1 MTMVEQGR
9 SHRTEL
15 TRRTVLGGILATG
28 TALAMG
34 KPGAASAATATAG
47 NAATTANAGA
57 ATVSYDRYSVLLNGE
72 RLFVW
77 SGEFH
82 PFRLPSPRLWPD
94 ILQKMKA
101 TGFNTVSVYFNWSYH
116 SPAPGTYDFTGVR
129 DMDAFLGMAADA
141 GLYVLAR
148 PGPYVNGELNAGGFP
163 GWLTTVPGRARF
175 DSPGYLAA
183 VDEWY
188 TAINGVIAKH
198 QVTAGGG
205 TVLLYQIENE
215 YASFVTSADGQN
227 YMAHLLAKARADG
240 ITVPVYHNDKGRNG
254 YWVPGS
260 FPGSGANYLYAFDGY
275 PSATGTPPDWG
286 YFGPGGAKGGA
297 TASPDTPGFEAE
309 FGGGWFDP
317 WGGAPWNGA
326 GYGYERA
333 LDGPAY
339 ERRFYLTNIAN
350 GIKVHNV
357 YMVFGGTSWGWLPA
371 PVVYTSYDYGAAISE
386 PRQLTDKAA
395 AFKQIGYFL
404 QAVPDVTKLDE
415 AAPVTVS
422 NTALTA
428 YHVANPDTGTELY
441 LIRNDHTVP
450 LSGTFGAGDYTVPQS
465 GPLTV
470 AAKDARLVL
479 ANHTLAG
486 TPLRYTT
493 SHLMTTAGAR
503 AVLTGPAGDHGETVL
518 NYAERVVVTGA
529 AATYDPATGDLLLS
543 YTHSGLAAVTVTPAT
558 GEPLTLLVADDD
570 TAATIWRQDMPGG
583 DAVLVAGPALLRKA
597 ERRGAALWLTGDTTG
612 PTDLRVW
619 APAGVRAIFWNGRPV
634 RARAGA
640 AAAFTARLDGPPE
653 VALPALTGWRYADEN
668 PESDP
673 AFDDSAW
680 TPATAATTSSITPVP
695 AGQPVLF
702 VDDYG
707 FHYGDVWYRGTWTGA
722 PGAQV
727 SLSYQGGTVGCLQ
740 AWLDGAYLG
749 FSQLP
754 TPASSQST
762 TALWSATATF
772 DVPAA
777 AQGDGG
783 HVLAV
788 LVRTMSHGEDGGAND
803 AFKAGLGLAEVT
815 FAGETAPS
823 VQWKITGADP
833 RADTL
838 RGPLNSGGLYG
849 ERSGWHLPGFDDSR
863 WARVALPNASAHAG
877 VAWYR
882 TSFALDVPD
891 GVDASIG
898 LTISGDP
905 SKRYRAL
912 IFLNGWNVGQY
923 VNDVGPQTTFVLPNG
938 ILDTTGA
945 NTLALAVT
953 GASACDLDAVALVN
967 LATAAGGPA

>member
-1 MTMVEQGR
+1 MD
-9 SHRTEL
+9 L
-15 TRRTVLGGILATG
+15 TRRTVLGGMLATG
-28 TALAMG
+28 TALAIG
-34 KPGAASAATATAG
+34 RPRAADAGTAPDAAI
-47 NAATTANAGA
+47 AAAAGA
-57 ATVSYDRYSVLLNGE
+57 ATVSYDQYSLLLNGK
-72 RLFVW
+72 RIFVW

-101 TGFNTVSVYFNWSYH
+101 SGFNTVCAYFNWSYH
-116 SPAPGTYDFTGVR
+116 SPAPGVYDFTGVR
-129 DMDAFLGMAADA
+129 DMDSFLDMAADA

-148 PGPYVNGELNAGGFP
+148 PGPYINGELNAGGFP

-188 TAINGVIAKH
+188 AAINAVLARH
-198 QVTAGGG
+198 QVTDGNG

-227 YMAHLLAKARADG
+227 YMAHLYAQARADG
-240 ITVPVYHNDKGRNG
+240 ITVPIYHNDKGRNG

-260 FPGSGANYLYAFDGY
+260 FPGSDTNYLYAFDGY

-286 YFGPGGAKGGA
+286 YYGSGGAKGGS
-297 TASPDTPGFEAE
+297 TASPGTPGFEAE

-326 GYGYERA
+326 GYGYERD

-350 GIKVHNV
+350 GIKIHNI

-386 PRQLTDKAA
+386 PRQLTDKAGPL
-395 AFKQIGYFL
+395 KQIGYFL
-404 QAVPDVTKLDE
+404 QAVPDVTKLDK

-428 YHVANPDTGTELY
+428 YHLSNPDTGTSLY
-441 LIRNDHTVP
+441 LIRNDHTVA
-450 LSGTFGAGDYTVPQS
+450 LSGTFPLGAYTVPQT

-470 AAKDARLVL
+470 ASKDAKLVL
-479 ANHTLAG
+479 ANYTLAG
-486 TPLRYTT
+486 VPLRYTT
-493 SHLMTTAGAR
+493 SHLMTTAGAS
-503 AVLTGPAGDHGETVL
+503 AVLTGPAGDQGEIVL
-518 NYAERVVVTGA
+518 HYPERVKVTGA
-529 AATYDPATGDLLLS
+529 AATYDPATGDLLVS
-543 YTHSGLAAVTVTPAT
+543 YTHSGLTAVTVTPVS

-570 TAATIWRQDMPGG
+570 TAATIWRYDLPDG

-597 ERRGAALWLTGDTTG
+597 ERLGATLRLSGDTTG
-612 PTDLRVW
+612 PTDLQVW
-619 APAGVRAIFWNGRPV
+619 APSGVRVIFWNGRPAHASV
-634 RARAGA
+634 GA
-640 AAAFTARLDGPPE
+640 AGAFTARLDGPSA
-653 VALPALTGWRYADEN
+653 VTLPALADWRYADEN

-673 AFDDSAW
+673 AFDDSGW
-680 TPATAATTSSITPVP
+680 TPATATTTSSITPVP

-707 FHYGDVWYRGTWTGA
+707 FHYGDVWYRGSWSGTAGT
-722 PGAQV
+722 QV

-740 AWLDGAYLG
+740 AWLDGTYLG

-754 TPASSQST
+754 TPTSSQST

-772 DVPAA
+772 DVPTA
-777 AQGDGG
+777 AQGDGD

-815 FAGETAPS
+815 FAAETAPS
-823 VQWKITGADP
+823 VNWKITGANP
-833 RADTL
+833 RADAV
-838 RGPLNSGGLYG
+838 RGPLNGGGLYG
-849 ERSGWHLPGFDDSR
+849 ERNGWYLPRFDDTG
-863 WARVALPNASAHAG
+863 WARVTLPNAAAHAG

-882 TSFALDVPD
+882 TVFRLDVPD
-891 GVDASIG
+891 GVDASVG
-898 LTISGDP
+898 LAVSDDP
-905 SKRYRAL
+905 SKQYRAL

-938 ILDTTGA
+938 ILDTSGV

-953 GASACDLDAVALVN
+953 GATACDLGTVTLVN
-967 LATAAGGPA
+967 LATADGGPV